1 MLEIK
6 YVTIKQANKT
16 LLAQLNTDIAAGEIL
31 TLMGASGSGKSTFL
45 QWMIGALDPAF
56 SAQGELWLDQRRVD
70 TLSVEQRRIGILFQ
84 DDLLFAH
91 LSIGQNLAFALP
103 AEIKGK
109 ALRRETINQHL
120 AEVGLAGFYDRDP
133 TSLSGGQRTRV
144 SMLRTLLAQPKALL
158 LDEPF
163 TKLDALLREQFRD
176 FVYEKIA
183 QMRIPTVL
191 VTHDL
196 ADVPLNGR
204 IIKME
209 DLQHA

>member
-1 MLEIK
+1 MLQIK
-6 YVTIKQANKT
+6 CATITLADKT
-16 LLAQLNTDIAAGEIL
+16 LLAQLNAEIAAGEIL

-45 QWMIGALDPAF
+45 QWMIGALDPVF
-56 SAQGELWLDQRRVD
+56 SAQGEVWLDERRVD
-70 TLSVEQRRIGILFQ
+70 TLSVELRRIGILFQ

-103 AEIKGK
+103 AAIKGNL
-109 ALRRETINQHL
+109 LRRQIIDQHL
-120 AEVGLAGFYDRDP
+120 ADVGLAGFYDRDP
-133 TSLSGGQRTRV
+133 SSLSGGQRTRV

-163 TKLDALLREQFRD
+163 TKLDAALREQFRR

-183 QMRIPTVL
+183 QMGIPTVL

-196 ADVPLNGR
+196 ADVPPNGR

-209 DLQHA
+209 ELQHA

>member
-1 MLEIK
+1 MLQIK
-6 YVTIKQANKT
+6 FLTIKQANKT
-16 LLAQLNTDIAAGEIL
+16 LLSQFNAEIASGEIL
-31 TLMGASGSGKSTFL
+31 TLMGASGSGKSTLL
-45 QWMIGALDPAF
+45 QWMIGGLDPAF

-70 TLSVEQRRIGILFQ
+70 QLSVEQRRIGILFQ

-103 AEIKGK
+103 SEIKGK

-144 SMLRTLLAQPKALL
+144 SMLRALLAQPKALL

-163 TKLDALLREQFRD
+163 SKLDAVLREQFRD
-176 FVYEKIA
+176 FVYDKIA

-196 ADVPLNGR
+196 ADVPKQGKIVR
-204 IIKME
+204 IE

>member
-1 MLEIK
+1 MLQIK
-6 YVTIKQANKT
+6 FLTIKQANKT
-16 LLAQLNTDIAAGEIL
+16 LLAQFNAEIASGEIL
-31 TLMGASGSGKSTFL
+31 TLMGASGSGKSTLL
-45 QWMIGALDPAF
+45 QWMIGGLDPAF

-70 TLSVEQRRIGILFQ
+70 QLSVEQRRIGILFQ

-144 SMLRTLLAQPKALL
+144 SMLRALLAQPKALL

-163 TKLDALLREQFRD
+163 SKLDAVLREQFRD

-196 ADVPLNGR
+196 ADVPKQGKIVR
-204 IIKME
+204 IE